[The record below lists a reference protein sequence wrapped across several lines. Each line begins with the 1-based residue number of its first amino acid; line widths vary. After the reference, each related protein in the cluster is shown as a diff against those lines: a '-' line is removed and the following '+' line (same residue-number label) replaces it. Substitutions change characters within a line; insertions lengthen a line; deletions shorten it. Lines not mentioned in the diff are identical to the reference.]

1 MALPAGVTTATV
13 TLKAP
18 VAFDGTPGKVYLEI
32 KPNVRIVHAASGTTL
47 ADWMTTLN
55 ADENGQI
62 SLLLPH
68 TDQAGF
74 LDESGATIL
83 NWSYTANIRYDLSGQ
98 VVSVLPK
105 VFSLVSSISTMD
117 LATLPVGAP
126 IDWEVGAFGV
136 VTSVNGETG
145 AVVFTKEDLGLGNVN
160 NTSDLLKPI
169 SNATQ
174 AALDQKVTAGA
185 TFIESVQDIVSA
197 EIVAGA
203 NVTVTYNDTAGT
215 LTIAAA
221 GSSSL
226 DSEGV
231 RDVIGAALVESN
243 GIDITV
249 SDAGDT
255 ITIAT
260 TATATGLSV
269 LNAASAAAARTAIGA
284 VALGTTSTT
293 AKAGNYVPPIADL
306 PSGTNLVV
314 QKSGGTWPNRPT
326 TRTDISV
333 TWVGPTPDPSI
344 VTSPTLTGMYE
355 GDIRIVT
362 SA

>member
-18 VAFDGTPGKVYLEI
+18 VAFNGTPGKVYLEI

-47 ADWMTTLN
+47 ADWMTTSN
-55 ADENGQI
+55 ADENGMI
-62 SLLLPH
+62 SMPLPH

-74 LDESGATIL
+74 LDESGAPIV

-145 AVVFTKEDLGLGNVN
+145 AVVFDKSDIGLGNVN
-160 NTSDLLKPI
+160 NTSDAQKPV
-169 SNATQ
+169 STAQQ
-174 AALDQKVTAGA
+174 AALDLKVNTS
-185 TFIESVQDIVSA
+185 TFVEQVQDIVSA

-203 NVTVTYNDTAGT
+203 NITVTYNDTAGT
-215 LTIAAA
+215 ITIAST
-221 GSSSL
+221 GGGGTL
-226 DSEGV
+226 DNEGV
-231 RDVIGAALVESN
+231 RDVIGAALVA
-243 GIDITV
+243 GTGITV
-249 SDAGDT
+249 TVNDSGDT

-269 LNAASAAAARTAIGA
+269 MNAASAAAARTAIGA

-293 AKAGNYVPPIADL
+293 AKAGDYAPSITDI
-306 PSGTNLVV
+306 PSGSNLVV
-314 QKSGGTWPNRPT
+314 QKVAGVWPSRPT
-326 TRTDISV
+326 SRTDIYV
-333 TWVGPTPDPSI
+333 TWVGPTPNPSI
-344 VTSPTLTGMYE
+344 VASPTLSGMYE